1 MRVVISG
8 DSTLP
13 RVLSGIQ
20 PTGEPHLGNLLGA
33 LRYWVEDQSRGD
45 CFYCVVDLHGLTVAG
60 DASERRTASI
70 TMATLLLAAGLDPDV
85 CTLFLQ
91 SHVPAHSQL
100 AWIMECT
107 ASYGELSRMTQF
119 KDKTA
124 KGGEQASRVGLFTY
138 PCLMAADILAYDAD
152 RVPVGDDQRQH
163 LELAR
168 DLAQRFNTTYG
179 DTFVVPEAAIA
190 PPGRGARI
198 MNLQDPTRK
207 MSKTTDN
214 PGGVVGLFDSPGDIE
229 RKIKRAVTDTEAGP
243 GALRYDREAK
253 PGVSNLLELLG
264 TLRGSDPETVALDY
278 TRYGDLKADVASA
291 VLEVVEPIQQ
301 RFREISKDP
310 DYVADVLRSGARSA
324 NKVASATL
332 RRAYRAVGLVAA
344 GDAD

>member
-33 LRYWVEDQSRGD
+33 LRYWVEDQSQGD

-60 DASERRTASI
+60 DASERRKASI
-70 TMATLLLAAGLDPDV
+70 TMATLLLAAGLDPDA

-179 DTFVVPEAAIA
+179 DTFVVPEAAI
-190 PPGRGARI
+190 PLPGRGARI

-214 PGGVVGLFDSPGDIE
+214 PGGVVGLFESPREIE
-229 RKIKRAVTDTEAGP
+229 RKIKRAVTDAEAGP
-243 GALRYDREAK
+243 GALRYDSETK

-264 TLRGSDPETVALDY
+264 TLRGSDPETVAVDY

-324 NKVASATL
+324 NKVAAETL

-344 GDAD
+344 DEAG

>member
-1 MRVVISG
+1 M
-8 DSTLP
+8 
-13 RVLSGIQ
+13 
-20 PTGEPHLGNLLGA
+20 GNLLGA
-33 LRYWVEDQSRGD
+33 LRYWVEDQDQGD
-45 CFYCVVDLHGLTVAG
+45 CFYCVVDLHGLTVPG
-60 DASERRTASI
+60 DPEARRQASL
-70 TMATLLLAAGLDPDV
+70 TMATLLLAAGLDPDA

-107 ASYGELSRMTQF
+107 ASYGELGRMTQF

-138 PCLMAADILAYDAD
+138 PCLMAADILAYDAE

-168 DLAQRFNTTYG
+168 DLAQRFNATYG
-179 DTFVVPEAAIA
+179 DTFVVPAAAI
-190 PPGRGARI
+190 PQPGRGARI

-214 PGGVVGLFDSPGDIE
+214 PGGVVGLFESPRDIE
-229 RKIKRAVTDTEAGP
+229 RKIKRAVTDTDSGP
-243 GALRYDREAK
+243 GALRYDRQSK

-264 TLRGSDPETVALDY
+264 TLRGQDPEQVAGGY
-278 TRYGDLKADVASA
+278 SRYGDLKADVAAA

-301 RFREISKDP
+301 RYREIAKDQ
-310 DYVADVLRSGARSA
+310 DFVADVLRSGATRA
-324 NKVASATL
+324 NRVAGETVQ
-332 RRAYRAVGLVAA
+332 RAYQAVGLIPAWKA
-344 GDAD
+344 R